1 MARPA
6 PDPRAVVAVFEAKR
20 YVGLNYSEIVEW
32 TKGNQPERELAAL
45 LPEWEW
51 DPISRGS
58 AFAWYQQALQWWLEH
73 ERLNPDEE
81 YAGLRI
87 GLEYVADEIV
97 REYRAGRADLKT
109 FAELSLKV
117 SSEIRALTQ
126 AGRAV
131 AEPGEGAAPPPQAQ
145 AAIIEM
151 RERQSDRDRARA
163 RVRKAIG

>member
-1 MARPA
+1 VARPQ
-6 PDPRAVVAVFEAKR
+6 PDPRAVVAVFEAKKF
-20 YVGLNYSEIVEW
+20 VGLRYTEIVEW
-32 TKGNQPERELAAL
+32 TEGKRPERELDGL

-58 AFAWYQQALQWWLEH
+58 AFAWYRQALQWWLEH

-87 GLEYVADEIV
+87 GLEYVAEEVV

-109 FAELSLKV
+109 FAELTLKV
-117 SSEIRALTQ
+117 SAEIRSLTQ

-131 AEPGEGAAPPPQAQ
+131 VDPGEGAAPPPQAQ

-163 RVRKAIG
+163 RVRKALS